1 MSCRVF
7 RSHSLSY
14 YICDPTGLL
23 TGSKVQN
30 MSVEPRGRELVG
42 SFRVL
47 VRVLLMAHTY
57 PAGRKNGKDT
67 SIYMCGV
74 DARCMSLSV
83 CV

>member
-1 MSCRVF
+1 M
-7 RSHSLSY
+7 
-14 YICDPTGLL
+14 

-30 MSVEPRGRELVG
+30 TSVEPRGQELVG

-47 VRVLLMAHTY
+47 VRALLMTLTY